1 MTAAGMDYTPHT
13 DAEVAEMLAVLD
25 VDSVD
30 ALFAAQVPA
39 GLLVERLDLPDGL
52 AEAEVLARMKQLAA
66 RNSTIDD
73 GVCWLGG
80 GVYDHYVPAVVGA
93 VVGRPEFATAYTPY
107 QPEMSQGNLQALF
120 EFQTLA
126 SEVLGLPVANSSL
139 YDGPTAVVEA
149 VTMCLHA
156 TGRSRVLV
164 SGGVDPRI
172 RQLLRTHA
180 PGLAV
185 ELVGLPLDGDGRT
198 QVRPFPD
205 DTAALVVQHPNVF
218 GVLEDVPGC
227 AEAAHRAGARLA
239 VSFDLLLSGVLEPP
253 GRLGADI
260 VTADGL
266 SAGNSLAFGGPGCG
280 LLACRADDVRR
291 LPGRLVGRTLDA
303 DGRNAYVLT
312 LQAREQH
319 IRRERATSNICT
331 NQALNALAVAVYLS
345 WLGPRGLAE
354 LGETCLAGAAY
365 AAERLAEAGL
375 PLAFPGGVFGKEFAV
390 RVDDPHALAAG
401 LAQHGHLVGPVV
413 AVPDG
418 DVLLV
423 AVTEQRTRA
432 QVDDLAATARSV
444 REELP
449 EGRPRNP
456 GAPRAGQAR
465 LAAAAHAGA
474 AVPTAAVPNADV
486 PTADVRASG

>member
-1 MTAAGMDYTPHT
+1 MDYTPHT
-13 DAEVAEMLAVLD
+13 ESDVAEMLAVLD
-25 VDSVD
+25 VADVD

-39 GLLVERLDLPDGL
+39 ELLVERLDLPDGL
-52 AEAEVLARMKQLAA
+52 AEAEVLTRMKRLAA
-66 RNSTIDD
+66 RNRTVDE

-139 YDGPTAVVEA
+139 YDGATAVVEA
-149 VTMCLHA
+149 VTMSLHA
-156 TGRSRVLV
+156 TGRDRVLV

-172 RQLLRTHA
+172 QQVLRTHA
-180 PGLAV
+180 PGLGVDIVA
-185 ELVGLPLDGDGRT
+185 LPVDGDGRT
-198 QVRPFPD
+198 EAG
-205 DTAALVVQHPNVF
+205 TAADGAAAVVVQHPNVY
-218 GVLEDVPGC
+218 GVVEDVPRL
-227 AEAAHRAGARLA
+227 AETAHRAEARLA
-239 VSFDLLLSGVLEPP
+239 VSFDLLLAGVLDPP

-266 SAGNSLAFGGPGCG
+266 SAGNALAFGGPGCG

-303 DGRNAYVLT
+303 DGRDAYVLT

-331 NQALNALAVAVYLS
+331 NQALNALAVAVYLA

-354 LGETCLAGAAY
+354 LGESCLAGAAY
-365 AAERLAEAGL
+365 AAGRLAEAGA
-375 PLAFPGGVFGKEFAV
+375 PLAFPNGVFGKEFAL
-390 RVDDPHALAAG
+390 RVNDPHGLAAG
-401 LAQHGHLVGPVV
+401 LARRGHLVGPVV
-413 AVPDG
+413 AAPSG

-432 QVDDLAATARSV
+432 QVD
-444 REELP
+444 E
-449 EGRPRNP
+449 
-456 GAPRAGQAR
+456 
-465 LAAAAHAGA
+465 LAAAVQAVHAETAPRRGPRMSGA
-474 AVPTAAVPNADV
+474 LA
-486 PTADVRASG
+486 

>member
-1 MTAAGMDYTPHT
+1 MTGSGMDYTPHT
-13 DAEVAEMLAVLD
+13 DADVTAMLAVLD
-25 VDSVD
+25 VASVD
-30 ALFAAQVPA
+30 ALFDAQVPA
-39 GLLVERLDLPDGL
+39 ELCVDKLDLPDGM
-52 AEAEVLARMKQLAA
+52 AEAEVLAHMKRLAA
-66 RNSTIDD
+66 RNSTVDD

-80 GVYDHYVPAVVGA
+80 GAYDHYVPAVVGA

-139 YDGPTAVVEA
+139 YDGATAVVEA

-164 SGGVDPRI
+164 SGGVDPRV
-172 RQLLRTHA
+172 QAVLRTHA
-180 PGLAV
+180 PGLGIDIV
-185 ELVGLPLDGDGRT
+185 ILPVGADGRT
-198 QVRPFPD
+198 DVGMLASAPD
-205 DTAALVVQHPNVF
+205 GAAALVIQHPNVF
-218 GVLEDVPGC
+218 GVVEDVPRL
-227 AEAAHRAGARLA
+227 AESAHRAGAQLA

-280 LLACRADDVRR
+280 LLACRTEDVRR

-303 DGRNAYVLT
+303 DGRDAYVLT

-345 WLGPRGLAE
+345 WLGPQGLVE

-365 AAERLAEAGL
+365 AADRLAGAGA
-375 PLAFPGGVFGKEFAV
+375 PPAFPRGPFGKEFAV

-413 AVPDG
+413 AAPGG

-423 AVTEQRTRA
+423 AVTEQRTQA
-432 QVDDLAATARSV
+432 QVDDLAATVRAV
-444 REELP
+444 REDLS
-449 EGRPRNP
+449 GQSPRNG
-456 GAPRAGQAR
+456 GAAWAGRAPV
-465 LAAAAHAGA
+465 AAASHGGPLGA
-474 AVPTAAVPNADV
+474 AGVGV
-486 PTADVRASG
+486 S